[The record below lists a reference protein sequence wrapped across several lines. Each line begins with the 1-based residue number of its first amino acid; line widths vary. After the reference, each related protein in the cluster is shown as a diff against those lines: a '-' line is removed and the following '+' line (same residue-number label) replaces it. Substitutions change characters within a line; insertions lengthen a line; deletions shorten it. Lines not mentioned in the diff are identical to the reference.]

1 VTCLEVRDRLVERSL
16 GALPLEDVREVD
28 RHLAWCAGC
37 RKEAAELDRAAAT
50 FALTLAP
57 EVPPA
62 ELEGQVVTA
71 VLAAADAP
79 GARRPPRRGRSV
91 AASMIAAMIAVSALG
106 WGTAMAGRAER
117 FRERAQ
123 EAQVEQFDAISSFK
137 KVIDEAAVDPANRV
151 YLGTLAPPAGRLG
164 GGSALTLV
172 SPSITDFV
180 MVTVAGLPP
189 ADADATPYEVWIVND
204 VTGQRLRVGDPIR
217 RLNPDGGAAPLVQN
231 ARDLSDFHAVE
242 VTDARGAVVLRGEVG
257 PEAIV
262 ASPSP

>member
-16 GALPLEDVREVD
+16 GALPVEDVREVD
-28 RHLAWCAGC
+28 RHMAWCAGC

-62 ELEGQVVTA
+62 ELEEHVVTA

-79 GARRPPRRGRSV
+79 GARRPARRGRS
-91 AASMIAAMIAVSALG
+91 MIASVIAAAIAVSALG

-117 FRERAQ
+117 FRESAKRAQ
-123 EAQVEQFDAISSFK
+123 VDQFDAVKSFK
-137 KVIDEAAVDPANRV
+137 DVIDAAAVDPESRV
-151 YLGTLAPPAGRLG
+151 FLGTLTPPAGHFG

-189 ADADATPYEVWIVND
+189 GDADAAPYEVWIVSD

-217 RLNPDGGAAPLVQN
+217 RLNADGGAPPLVQN
-231 ARDLSDFHAVE
+231 ARDLSAFRTVE
-242 VTDARGAVVLRGEVG
+242 VTDAHGAVVLRGQVG
-257 PEAIV
+257 PEAVV

>member
-1 VTCLEVRDRLVERSL
+1 MTCLEVRDRLVERSL

-28 RHLAWCAGC
+28 RHVAWCAGC

-50 FALTLAP
+50 FAFTLAP
-57 EVPPA
+57 EEPPA
-62 ELEGQVVTA
+62 ELEERVVTA

-79 GARRPPRRGRSV
+79 GAQRPSRRGRS
-91 AASMIAAMIAVSALG
+91 ATASVIAAAIAVSALG

-117 FRERAQ
+117 FRERAVQ
-123 EAQVEQFDAISSFK
+123 AQVDQFDAISSFK
-137 KVIDEAAVDPANRV
+137 DVIDAAAVDPANRV
-151 YLGTLAPPAGRLG
+151 FLGTLAPPAGRSG

-189 ADADATPYEVWIVND
+189 AHADATPYEVWIVSD

-217 RLNPDGGAAPLVQN
+217 RLNADGGAMRVQN
-231 ARDLSDFHAVE
+231 ARDLSAFRSVV

-257 PEAIV
+257 PEAVV